1 MKGEKDSKRLI
12 QKGDPEYEVEFEKFL
27 ELKRANIRAALS
39 EIRAVLLLMMSVMAL
54 GGDYD
59 DDGDID
65 IRETWAGRQ
74 LYRYVNRT
82 YREVAFFLDPTEL
95 VGPRASGLPLLSTAG
110 NLVRW
115 SSNSLD
121 ELTDSVFGEDDK
133 PDRTPVGYYTWKFI
147 PGFVSLV
154 QMMEIYEQD
163 KRSKH

>member
-1 MKGEKDSKRLI
+1 
-12 QKGDPEYEVEFEKFL
+12 
-27 ELKRANIRAALS
+27 
-39 EIRAVLLLMMSVMAL
+39 MAL

-147 PGFVSLV
+147 PGFVSIV